1 MQSSR
6 QSKAIEAEIA
16 SPGYNSVWAPKAK
29 ADDLRNATYDN
40 LAKCQRWDVAFCY
53 ANGKVS
59 QIGLVEQTRRYCSQT
74 A

>member
-16 SPGYNSVWAPKAK
+16 RLGYNSVWSAKAK

-40 LAKCQRWDVAFCY
+40 LAKCQRGDVAFCY
-53 ANGKVS
+53 ANGKII
-59 QIGLVEQTRRYCSQT
+59 QIGLVEQTHR
-74 A
+74 